1 MLAYRVPFFMNKKL
15 KMGSGFDFLL
25 TWCCPLSNKS
35 FLFPG
40 SMFTS
45 SQTITA
51 EKLTSLNRG
60 WRHVDSLKE
69 ENGEKA
75 AFIKLRYVF
84 NGPHNGTSFFNQ
96 GIFVKENKI
105 KYISTH

>member
-1 MLAYRVPFFMNKKL
+1 MRLLKLKYVYGLSSINRLLNYASIMLVYWIPFFKNKKL
-15 KMGSGFDFLL
+15 QMGSDFDFLQSL
-25 TWCCPLSNKS
+25 PNKS
-35 FLFPG
+35 FLCPG

-75 AFIKLRYVF
+75 AFIKLRYVV
-84 NGPHNGTSFFNQ
+84 NGSHN
-96 GIFVKENKI
+96 
-105 KYISTH
+105 

>member
-1 MLAYRVPFFMNKKL
+1 MLAYQIPFFKNKKL
-15 KMGSGFDFLL
+15 QMGSDFDFLQS
-25 TWCCPLSNKS
+25 LSNKS
-35 FLFPG
+35 FLCSG

-60 WRHVDSLKE
+60 WRHMDSLKE

-75 AFIKLRYVF
+75 AFIKLRYVV
-84 NGPHNGTSFFNQ
+84 NGSHN
-96 GIFVKENKI
+96 
-105 KYISTH
+105 

>member
-1 MLAYRVPFFMNKKL
+1 MLVYRIPFFKNKKL
-15 KMGSGFDFLL
+15 QMGSDFDFLQS
-25 TWCCPLSNKS
+25 LSNCNKS
-35 FLFPG
+35 FLCPG

-75 AFIKLRYVF
+75 AFIKLRYVV
-84 NGPHNGTSFFNQ
+84 NGSHN
-96 GIFVKENKI
+96 
-105 KYISTH
+105 